1 MKYRYSFLLFLAAF
15 ILQTTVINNFM
26 IFEMSPNLILCLV
39 VIFSFL
45 YEGYHGII
53 LGVFFGFLSDIYFAE
68 IIGVAAMCN
77 FTVALICIELKRY
90 LYKESM
96 VSIAIVSA
104 VGTAFYALL
113 YWSVNRMLGNA
124 ADFLFVMKKEA
135 VLLIYHIIITLA
147 IYQIVSR
154 SVIKHRGDRYMYRGN
169 LQEARSLN
177 RS

>member
-15 ILQTTVINNFM
+15 ILQTTVMNNFK
-26 IFEMSPNLILCLV
+26 IFQISPNLILCLV

-45 YEGYHGII
+45 YEGYHGMIFGI
-53 LGVFFGFLSDIYFAE
+53 VFGFISDICFAE
-68 IIGVAAMCN
+68 IIGIAAMCN
-77 FTVALICIELKRY
+77 FTVALICVEFKRY

-96 VSIAIVSA
+96 VSVSIVSA
-104 VGTAFYALL
+104 VGTAVYALL
-113 YWSVNRMLGNA
+113 YWSINRMLGNG

-147 IYQIVSR
+147 IYQAVSR

-177 RS
+177 RQ